1 MTAITQDN
9 LYLLLPSKVSRIAEM
24 LVEDTN
30 ISIVEA
36 IRRIYHSDMYRDLEK
51 EETKFWHEGPV
62 ALYQD
67 LITPSKE

>member
-1 MTAITQDN
+1 
-9 LYLLLPSKVSRIAEM
+9 M

-62 ALYQD
+62 ALYQE
-67 LITPSKE
+67 LITPSKK